1 MSEEK
6 EDWGEVEIPN
16 EEQKEVEFE
25 VEGEEEKV
33 APKVESKPEVEAEPQ
48 KKEDKE
54 PELEG
59 IETKGAEK
67 RIRQLIRQRKE
78 RDALIQKKDE
88 QIEKLNNI
96 LVTKNREVN
105 EVNKLSLDASEKQL
119 TDKLDLARSVYME
132 AFEEGDKERVLKAQE
147 MLNEAQNDLKQV
159 STAKIRYENQPEP
172 TPVQQQPVYQPQVQ
186 PQNDP
191 RAEEWAAKNSW
202 CGQDNVKTAAAL
214 AIDAELKGEG
224 YDPRDEEFYQEIDNR
239 IKKAFS
245 PDVGE
250 TEERVQE
257 SSSTPAQVVS
267 GASRLSPS
275 SSNKVKLSKEDVRLA
290 QKWNIPLEQYAAEK
304 LKVDDADGSYTNIT

>member
-1 MSEEK
+1 MS
-6 EDWGEVEIPN
+6 DNDGWDEVEVPN

-25 VEGEEEKV
+25 VEGEEETKD
-33 APKVESKPEVEAEPQ
+33 KVETKPEKEEA
-48 KKEDKE
+48 

-78 RDALIQKKDE
+78 RDEQIAALIQKNEELNSNLRTKD
-88 QIEKLNNI
+88 Q
-96 LVTKNREVN
+96 EVN
-105 EVNKLSLDASEKQL
+105 KVNKLSLDASEKQL
-119 TDKLDLARSVYME
+119 TDKLELARSAYME

-147 MLNEAQNDLKQV
+147 MLNEAQNDLKAV
-159 STAKIRYENQPEP
+159 SSAKIEYEEQPEAA
-172 TPVQQQPVYQPQVQ
+172 PVQQQPQYQPQVQ

-191 RAEEWAAKNSW
+191 MAEEWAAKNSW
-202 CGQDNVKTAAAL
+202 FGQDNVKTAAAL

-239 IKKAFS
+239 LKKAFS
-245 PDVGE
+245 PSVGE

-267 GASRLSPS
+267 GSSRLSPS

-304 LKVDDADGSYTNIT
+304 LKVDDAEGSYTNIT

>member
-1 MSEEK
+1 MS
-6 EDWGEVEIPN
+6 DNDGWDEVEVPN

-25 VEGEEEKV
+25 VEDEEVKAKSEPEPQKEEEK
-33 APKVESKPEVEAEPQ
+33 A
-48 KKEDKE
+48 

-78 RDALIQKKDE
+78 RDEQIAALIQKNEELNSNLRTKD
-88 QIEKLNNI
+88 Q
-96 LVTKNREVN
+96 EVN
-105 EVNKLSLDASEKQL
+105 KVNKLSLDASEKQL
-119 TDKLDLARSVYME
+119 TDKLELARSAYME

-147 MLNEAQNDLKQV
+147 MLNEAQNDLKAV
-159 STAKIRYENQPEP
+159 SSAKIEYEEQPEAA
-172 TPVQQQPVYQPQVQ
+172 PVQQEPQYQPQVQ

-191 RAEEWAAKNSW
+191 MAEEWAAKNSW
-202 CGQDNVKTAAAL
+202 FGQDNVKTAAAL

-239 IKKAFS
+239 LKKAFS
-245 PDVGE
+245 PSVGE

-267 GASRLSPS
+267 GSSRLSPS

-304 LKVDDADGSYTNIT
+304 LKVSDADGSYTNIT

>member
-1 MSEEK
+1 MS
-6 EDWGEVEIPN
+6 DNDSWDEVKVPN
-16 EEQKEVEFE
+16 TEQKEVEFE
-25 VEGEEEKV
+25 VEGEEEKA
-33 APKVESKPEVEAEPQ
+33 APEVESKPEVEAEPQ
-48 KKEDKE
+48 KKENKE

-78 RDALIQKKDE
+78 RDEYIANLIQEKKE
-88 QIEKLNNI
+88 LHNI
-96 LVTKNREVN
+96 LKTKNMEVN

-172 TPVQQQPVYQPQVQ
+172 APVQQQPVYQPQAQ
-186 PQNDP
+186 PENDP
-191 RAEEWAAKNSW
+191 KAEEWAAKNSW
-202 CGQDNVKTAAAL
+202 FGQDNVKTAAAL

-304 LKVDDADGSYTNIT
+304 LKVDDAEGNYTNIT

>member
-1 MSEEK
+1 MS
-6 EDWGEVEIPN
+6 DNDGWDEVEVPN
-16 EEQKEVEFE
+16 EEQKKVEFE
-25 VEGEEEKV
+25 VEGEEVKAKSE
-33 APKVESKPEVEAEPQ
+33 PEPQ
-48 KKEDKE
+48 EEKA

-78 RDALIQKKDE
+78 RDEQIAALIQKNE
-88 QIEKLNNI
+88 ELNNN
-96 LVTKNREVN
+96 LRTKDQEVN
-105 EVNKLSLDASEKQL
+105 KVNKLSLDASEKQL
-119 TDKLDLARSVYME
+119 TDKLELARSAYME

-147 MLNEAQNDLKQV
+147 MLNEAQNDLKAV
-159 STAKIRYENQPEP
+159 SSAKIEYEEQPEVA
-172 TPVQQQPVYQPQVQ
+172 PVQYQPQYQPQVQ

-191 RAEEWAAKNSW
+191 MAEEWAAKNSW
-202 CGQDNVKTAAAL
+202 FGQDNVKTAAAL

-239 IKKAFS
+239 LKKAFS
-245 PDVGE
+245 PSVGE

-267 GASRLSPS
+267 GSSRLSPS

-304 LKVDDADGSYTNIT
+304 LKVSDADGSYTNIT